1 MNAKIKCYQGLR
13 GIAFLLVFISH
24 CTFSEIN
31 SGIST
36 TTYFGAFGVSLFI
49 VLSGFLTVYNHYQED
64 EISVKKQISKTL
76 DKCFPLHFLTFLLAI
91 PFVLNELIKLNVNTW
106 TASFLNLFL
115 VQSWVPKRSIYFSN
129 NAVSWYLSTYLFF
142 MLISPFVVRWLKRLN
157 SKDIF
162 GLIIF
167 VLTIQIALVLL
178 AGNCTWAHWVIYI
191 FPISRALDFISGG
204 YCNAIKAF

>member
-24 CTFSEIN
+24 CAFSEIN

-36 TTYFGAFGVSLFI
+36 TTYFGAFGVSVFI
-49 VLSGFLTVYNHYQED
+49 ILSGFLTVFNHYFDD
-64 EISVKKQISKTL
+64 ELSVKKQISKTL
-76 DKCFPLHFLTFLLAI
+76 KKCYPLHFLTFLLAF
-91 PFVLNELIKLNVNTW
+91 PFVLKELFKPNIDTW
-106 TASFLNLFL
+106 IGSFLNILL
-115 VQSWVPKRSIYFSN
+115 VQSWVPKKSIYFSN

-157 SKDIF
+157 SKDII
-162 GLIIF
+162 GLLLL

-178 AGNCTWAHWVIYI
+178 AGNHTWAHWIIYI

-204 YCNAIKAF
+204 VLQCY